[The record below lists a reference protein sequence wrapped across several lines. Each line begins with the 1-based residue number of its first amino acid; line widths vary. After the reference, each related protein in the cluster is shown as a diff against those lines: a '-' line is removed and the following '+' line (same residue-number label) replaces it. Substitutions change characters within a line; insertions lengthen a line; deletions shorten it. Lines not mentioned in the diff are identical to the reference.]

1 MGSLIEELMRRE
13 AVARAGADRL
23 CCRIKELAE
32 ELGRAEEFVQMM
44 ESGRTSCASLPLADS
59 SPLRGC
65 LHAQR
70 GNPSA

>member
-1 MGSLIEELMRRE
+1 MGSL
-13 AVARAGADRL
+13 
-23 CCRIKELAE
+23 IKELAE

-44 ESGRTSCASLPLADS
+44 ESGRTSCASLPLEDS